1 MTFLTGGGI
10 VVCSA
15 IAFLFCVLLTPLIIC
30 LCKKFNWYDE
40 VDPRKVHKGQIP
52 RLGGVGIFVSFFI
65 ALIVYLVFFS
75 ESGFIH
81 ALPVL
86 LGGLIIFLFGVIDD
100 FLNLRAKFKF
110 LVQIISALVVS
121 TSSLYINSFFGIAIP
136 PFIGRTGTF
145 CWILFLVN
153 AYNLIDGLDLLCGG
167 LSFLTILTAGVFMIV
182 GGQPV
187 GSIYLIA
194 CVSILG
200 FLIYNKPP
208 AKIFLGDG
216 GSQSLGF
223 IIAMIPVFPI
233 QGGMEHTKV
242 LITILMTSIPVTD
255 VIAAV
260 WRRTREHR
268 SFFSADRAHI
278 HHKLVNVGLS
288 KTSTAICLLII
299 QLFICMASMATL
311 LMTKTRDAVILLCVC
326 IFLVWGFFV
335 MMHYINRM
343 VNMNHTGHLADA
355 PQAEH

>member
-1 MTFLTGGGI
+1 MLI
-10 VVCSA
+10 CSSVA
-15 IAFLFCVLLTPLIIC
+15 FVLCASITPIIIA

-52 RLGGVGIFVSFFI
+52 RLGGIGIFLSFFA
-65 ALIVYLVFFS
+65 ALFIYINFFS
-75 ESGFIH
+75 HTDFFYARSAFFAG
-81 ALPVL
+81 L
-86 LGGLIIFLFGVIDD
+86 LIFLFGIIDD
-100 FLNLRAKFKF
+100 FMNLRAKLKF
-110 LVQIISALVVS
+110 LIQIVAAIIVS
-121 TSSLYINSFFGIAIP
+121 SSPLYIHAFLGLELP
-136 PFIGRTGTF
+136 WFIGRAGTF

-167 LSFLTILTAGVFMIV
+167 LSLITLLSAGIFMII

-187 GSIYLIA
+187 GCIYVITSA
-194 CVSILG
+194 SILG

-223 IIAMIPVFPI
+223 MIAMIPLFQL
-233 QGGMEHTKV
+233 QGGMEYTKL
-242 LITILMTSIPVTD
+242 LIALLMVSIPVTD

-278 HHKLVNVGLS
+278 HHKLVNIGLS
-288 KTSTAICLLII
+288 KTATSVCLLFI
-299 QLFICMASMATL
+299 QLFICLASLSTL
-311 LMTKTRDAVILLCVC
+311 FMSKTKDAIILLYVC
-326 IFLVWGFFV
+326 LFLVWSFFI
-335 MMHYINRM
+335 MIHYINRM
-343 VNMNHTGHLADA
+343 VNLKHTGHLADA